1 MMYKCMENFT
11 LKTNDLRKFS
21 QMTAIELRQAI
32 NNLSRNNANGQYN
45 QRISDYRS
53 QLSHVENQ
61 VVKKGEIFSAS
72 PLEAAA
78 IMKFNADKRF
88 KITE

>member
-1 MMYKCMENFT
+1 MYKCMENFT

-32 NNLSRNNANGQYN
+32 NNLSVNNANGQYD
-45 QRISDYRS
+45 QRISDYHK
-53 QLSHVENQ
+53 QLSHIESPMMR
-61 VVKKGEIFSAS
+61 KGEIFSAS